1 MSLQRAYTQ
10 AMSTENPPHN
20 RQRTREKAQKKRELD
35 AQVEARKQAWRE
47 ANFSHDPKLTSQRQ
61 PDRQIAEQFAH
72 RIDAHREA
80 PRQGLEWRGKPW
92 WELRL
97 WPLRVILILLLLRI
111 VYGVATN
118 IFERDAITAAV
129 WVFAIPIPVHLLL
142 MTFANKKV

>member
-1 MSLQRAYTQ
+1 
-10 AMSTENPPHN
+10 MSTENPPHN
-20 RQRTREKAQKKRELD
+20 RQRAREKAQKKREHE

-47 ANFSHDPKLTSQRQ
+47 ANFSHDPSLTTQRP
-61 PDRQIAEQFAH
+61 PDRQIAEQYAH

-80 PRQGLEWRGKPW
+80 PRTGLEWRGKPW

-97 WPLRVILILLLLRI
+97 WPLRVVLLLLLTRI
-111 VYGVATN
+111 VYGVASN

-129 WVFAIPIPVHLLL
+129 WVLAVPVPVHLLL